1 MAMASK
7 IRILLIERNMKIKDL
22 AQMLGYSGNNLSN
35 KLRDDNFSEKELR
48 KIAELL
54 DCDFDATFTLR
65 DTGKIIWAYL
75 LKLEWWNNEYAWI
88 LNLCK

>member
-1 MAMASK
+1 MIFHIYSCIIFVKVKRGDCMAMASK

-22 AQMLGYSGNNLSN
+22 AEKLGYSGNNLSN

-65 DTGKIIWAYL
+65 DTGKII
-75 LKLEWWNNEYAWI
+75 
-88 LNLCK
+88 

>member
-35 KLRDDNFSEKELR
+35 KLRDDNFSDR
-48 KIAELL
+48 KSVV
-54 DCDFDATFTLR
+54 
-65 DTGKIIWAYL
+65 
-75 LKLEWWNNEYAWI
+75 
-88 LNLCK
+88 

>member
-7 IRILLIERNMKIKDL
+7 IRILLIERNMKIH
-22 AQMLGYSGNNLSN
+22 G
-35 KLRDDNFSEKELR
+35 NFSEKELR

-65 DTGKIIWAYL
+65 DTGKII
-75 LKLEWWNNEYAWI
+75 
-88 LNLCK
+88 

>member
-1 MAMASK
+1 MSAAEK
-7 IRILLIERNMKIKDL
+7 IRIILIKRNMKIKDL
-22 AQMLGYSGNNLSN
+22 AEMLGYSGNNLSN

-65 DTGKIIWAYL
+65 DTGKVI
-75 LKLEWWNNEYAWI
+75 
-88 LNLCK
+88 

>member
-22 AQMLGYSGNNLSN
+22 AQMLGYSGN

-65 DTGKIIWAYL
+65 DTGKII
-75 LKLEWWNNEYAWI
+75 
-88 LNLCK
+88 

>member
-48 KIAELL
+48 
-54 DCDFDATFTLR
+54 T
-65 DTGKIIWAYL
+65 
-75 LKLEWWNNEYAWI
+75 
-88 LNLCK
+88 LNLLNNHFIQQNKRKNEVDLVL

>member
-48 KIAELL
+48 NIAELFS
-54 DCDFDATFTLR
+54 CDFDAKITLR
-65 DTGKIIWAYL
+65 DTGEII
-75 LKLEWWNNEYAWI
+75 
-88 LNLCK
+88 